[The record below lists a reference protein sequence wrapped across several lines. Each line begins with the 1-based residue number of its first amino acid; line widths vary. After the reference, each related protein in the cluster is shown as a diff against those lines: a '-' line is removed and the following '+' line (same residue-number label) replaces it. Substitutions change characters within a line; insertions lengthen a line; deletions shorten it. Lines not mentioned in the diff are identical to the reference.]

1 MAELDYSD
9 YPEDSRAPLGAVVSS
24 FMNWAGALMS
34 LALVAGLGWWGYQL
48 MVRDVT
54 GVPVVRALEGP
65 MRIAPDDPGGDLA
78 AHQGLA
84 VNAIAA
90 VGTAEAPPDR
100 VILAPAVPTLSDE
113 DKPMAALLP
122 DEPEEPIAELQAVA
136 VSATDLAVAAALGGD
151 AQVLKVAATAEDELE
166 AEMVAEADDGIEV
179 EIDADGIARSP
190 RPAPRPEVRLASIDA
205 RAELAQAALGGIDLD
220 PADIDAGA
228 RLVQLGA
235 FPSEEVAREEW
246 DRVSSRFEEFF
257 EDKARVIQRAEA
269 GGRTFYRLRVHGFED
284 LADSRRFCAVLIAG
298 EASCIPVAWR

>member
-9 YPEDSRAPLGAVVSS
+9 YPEDSRAPLGAAVSA

-90 VGTAEAPPDR
+90 VGNAEAPPDR

-151 AQVLKVAATAEDELE
+151 AQVLKVAATADDELE
-166 AEMVAEADDGIEV
+166 AEMVAEDRAEIAD
-179 EIDADGIARSP
+179 DGIARSP

-205 RAELAQAALGGIDLD
+205 GAELAAAALGGIDLD

-246 DRVSSRFEEFF
+246 DRVASRFEEFF
-257 EDKARVIQRAEA
+257 EDKSRVIQRAEA